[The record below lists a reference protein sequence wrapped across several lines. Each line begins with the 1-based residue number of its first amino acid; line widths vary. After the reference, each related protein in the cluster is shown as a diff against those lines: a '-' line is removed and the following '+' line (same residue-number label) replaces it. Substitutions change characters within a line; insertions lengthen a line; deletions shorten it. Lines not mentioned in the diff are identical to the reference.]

1 LGGPDSSRPK
11 DGRNHADAKESGQ
24 VKVVVDVAVLRRP
37 HTGTARWVNGL
48 LDGLGQIPTMDLIS
62 ADGPRRIGNGMLF
75 RPINVTR
82 QLWWYYFGIRRLAE
96 KCGADALLMPAG
108 YSARR
113 GRVPQLVAIL
123 DVNFLTGPGTY
134 GPLFTRYTTWA
145 MKKSVRAADRLVTIS
160 AFSRSEI
167 SRHLNVDP
175 ERISVV
181 YPGLYPPRAVD
192 IPRPLDGPYALY
204 VGVTEPSKN
213 LSLLL
218 DAWSCSSP
226 AGLPLAI
233 VGQPGHYHAI
243 LQRRA
248 AGMDGRVIVRGRVD
262 QDELEAW
269 YRGAS
274 IFMFPSRTEGFGFP
288 PLEAM
293 QRSVP
298 VISSNS
304 GSLPEILGNAALYHD
319 PEDAPAVRELVE
331 RLMGDADLRQRQIDL
346 GLTRAARYRWNVTA
360 EQLAQLMASMAAGS
374 DG

>member
-1 LGGPDSSRPK
+1 M
-11 DGRNHADAKESGQ
+11 
-24 VKVVVDVAVLRRP
+24 KVVVDTAILRRP

-48 LDGLGQIPTMDLIS
+48 LDGLGQIPTLDIRR
-62 ADGPRRIGNGMLF
+62 ADGPRRIGNGRLF
-75 RPINVTR
+75 RPINVAR
-82 QLWWYYFGIRRLAE
+82 QLWWYYYGIRRLAG

-108 YSARR
+108 SAARR

-123 DVNFLTGPGTY
+123 DVNFLTAPGTY
-134 GPLFTRYTTWA
+134 GKLYTRYTTWA
-145 MKKSVRAADRLVTIS
+145 MKRSARSADRLVTIS
-160 AFSRSEI
+160 AFSRAEI
-167 SRHLNVDP
+167 SRHLDVDP

-181 YPGLYPPRAVD
+181 YPGLYPPRTVT
-192 IPRPLDGPYALY
+192 IPSPLDGPYALY

-213 LSLLL
+213 LGLLL
-218 DAWSCSSP
+218 DAWSDSSP
-226 AGLPLAI
+226 AGLPLVI
-233 VGQPGHYHAI
+233 VGQPGHYHAT

-248 AGMDGRVIVRGRVD
+248 ATMDGRVIVRGRVE

-274 IFMFPSRTEGFGFP
+274 AFMFPSRTEGFGFP

-304 GSLPEILGNAALYHD
+304 GSLPEILGDAALFHD
-319 PEDAPAVRELVE
+319 PDDALAVRELVE
-331 RLMGDADLRQRQIDL
+331 RLMGDADLRRRQIDL
-346 GLTRAARYRWNVTA
+346 GLTRSARYSWNATA
-360 EQLAQLMASMAAGS
+360 EQMVQLMSSMTAGS